1 MTIIKVFPMLID
13 RVDDEDSE
21 YFGDETGTPKF
32 YTVKNIL
39 QKHLGENMNV
49 SFNYDDFTFEITD
62 LVEDEGYDNIDD
74 YIEIIKDID
83 ESLKPY
89 NLSNQLNKYYLTFII
104 NAIL

>member
-32 YTVKNIL
+32 KIVKTIL
-39 QKHLGENMNV
+39 QKHLGENINV

-62 LVEDEGYDNIDD
+62 FVEDEGCDKIDD

-83 ESLKPY
+83 ESLTPY
-89 NLSNQLNKYYLTFII
+89 NLSYQLNKYYLTFII